1 MKGGVTMFQL
11 LWFWVKVEDA
21 WFRFLWWV
29 YSILMKPISAP
40 KWWQKLKRDFSE
52 SNISDRNLLIGLV
65 VSAVVLVAVVL
76 TFFAT
81 LFRFTIFSSAV
92 WKWSWSFA
100 ASLTILVALYLICDR
115 WTKRREQRE
124 QSYAMKHTESTE
136 SSWIMNTRILR
147 K

>member
-136 SSWIMNTRILR
+136 SS
-147 K
+147 